1 MPAMK
6 SPAMC
11 AHGSSGRASSS
22 GRSLR
27 EQCPVRRVP
36 AANDV
41 ALGVRLRDRDAASE
55 HAAQLIDSRAIGAAC
70 LGSRSSAPQ
79 NAITAGELVT
89 DMSLASSPSA
99 SSRRRSWHEISTA
112 RSPTRARRP
121 RRSARSSPSSR
132 DRSPSRTLWHPARAA
147 RPRARDVPPG
157 GRAVGRPPRPRA
169 PSPARRRPAHARG
182 AGHAARAR
190 RGRRRRSPDRALR
203 ALRAAPRRRARRR
216 LAPYP
221 LTSCGRTPGWALGAH
236 RGFNNSWAIPHRRG
250 EVGRLGS
257 DVCSAHD
264 NSPATASRIARA
276 HRGASAAGSG
286 SGGSGDPEPARV
298 RGWLGALRD
307 GRARAP
313 ADRKSRRHRGLRLAP
328 VPGGPGSSPR
338 RGVRVRIAGRDPS
351 RGAPGPSV

>member
-89 DMSLASSPSA
+89 DMSSASSPSA

-112 RSPTRARRP
+112 RSPTRGRRP
-121 RRSARSSPSSR
+121 RRSARSSPSFR
-132 DRSPSRTLWHPARAA
+132 DRWPSRTLSASCSRCLTAS
-147 RPRARDVPPG
+147 PRRFP
-157 GRAVGRPPRPRA
+157 GRP
-169 PSPARRRPAHARG
+169 
-182 AGHAARAR
+182 
-190 RGRRRRSPDRALR
+190 
-203 ALRAAPRRRARRR
+203 
-216 LAPYP
+216 
-221 LTSCGRTPGWALGAH
+221 LG
-236 RGFNNSWAIPHRRG
+236 G
-250 EVGRLGS
+250 
-257 DVCSAHD
+257 
-264 NSPATASRIARA
+264 
-276 HRGASAAGSG
+276 AAGSSSSAVSRSPTPSSRWRRWPRFPG
-286 SGGSGDPEPARV
+286 P
-298 RGWLGALRD
+298 
-307 GRARAP
+307 ARAP
-313 ADRKSRRHRGLRLAP
+313 APKP
-328 VPGGPGSSPR
+328 
-338 RGVRVRIAGRDPS
+338 
-351 RGAPGPSV
+351 